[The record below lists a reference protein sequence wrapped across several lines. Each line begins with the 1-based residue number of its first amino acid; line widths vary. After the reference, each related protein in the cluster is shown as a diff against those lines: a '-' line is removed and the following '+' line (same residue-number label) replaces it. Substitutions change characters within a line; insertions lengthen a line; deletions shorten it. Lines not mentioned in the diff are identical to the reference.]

1 MSIKMVVEKLKER
14 EDARDNKRDEEHDP
28 RLYEL
33 KVWSFVKMEDWI
45 YEFLWVDWM
54 YWRWKNKD
62 WGIIIMWHAN
72 QHVSEYWE
80 IL

>member
-1 MSIKMVVEKLKER
+1 MVVEKLKER
-14 EDARDNKRDEEHDP
+14 EDKRDEERDKVHNP

-62 WGIIIMWHAN
+62 WDIVIMWHAN
-72 QHVSEYWE
+72 QFVSEYWE
-80 IL
+80 ILDSVN